1 MVPCHF
7 LPCQNFGKRTTVLLD
22 TPAKYSSP
30 GGYCS
35 LDISTPHLISSTNI
49 LPDTWCSK
57 STRGMRKTV
66 VGAAES
72 FTHSP
77 EPPVAASDTVEL
89 HSPQAACTN
98 PHTDD
103 RPSSPDDTL
112 ESQTKPPIAD
122 DAYTTE
128 FAGTQ
133 LHLALLSPPS
143 IPRVGLRRRATIRV
157 AGSAVL
163 KTRTAENRLA
173 AYNKLSHGSRPH
185 ASSTPSAARSDRRRG
200 ERSERDSTVPSRSKE
215 NEGSD
220 GLYDRDAQTSAWARR
235 VTRRRRPHT
244 TAMAAVTQGDCQS
257 ISKATSGDTSK
268 NRVLCDIT
276 NAFQETSTG
285 AETMHQLLR
294 LPSRPLRH
302 RPRIPSELLKTD
314 ENASQTPIQIYGT
327 FSSCVLIGIV
337 GVHVQ

>member
-7 LPCQNFGKRTTVLLD
+7 LPCKKFGKRTTALLD
-22 TPAKYSSP
+22 TPAKHPSP
-30 GGYCS
+30 GGRCS
-35 LDISTPHLISSTNI
+35 LNISTPHLISSTNI
-49 LPDTWCSK
+49 LPDTWRSK
-57 STRGMRKTV
+57 STRSMRKTV

-72 FTHSP
+72 FSHSA
-77 EPPVAASDTVEL
+77 EPPVAASDAVEL
-89 HSPQAACTN
+89 HSPQAACMN
-98 PHTDD
+98 PYIND

-112 ESQTKPPIAD
+112 ESQSKPPIAD

-128 FAGTQ
+128 SADTQ

-215 NEGSD
+215 NEGFD
-220 GLYDRDAQTSAWARR
+220 GLYSRDCQTSAWTRP

-244 TAMAAVTQGDCQS
+244 TAMTADTPGNCQS
-257 ISKATSGDTSK
+257 MSKAASGNNSE

-276 NAFQETSTG
+276 NAFEGTSTNAG
-285 AETMHQLLR
+285 TMHRVPR
-294 LPSRPLRH
+294 LPSQRLRR

-314 ENASQTPIQIYGT
+314 ENASQTPKVSDGRW
-327 FSSCVLIGIV
+327 SGHHDGIHIRSLH
-337 GVHVQ
+337 G